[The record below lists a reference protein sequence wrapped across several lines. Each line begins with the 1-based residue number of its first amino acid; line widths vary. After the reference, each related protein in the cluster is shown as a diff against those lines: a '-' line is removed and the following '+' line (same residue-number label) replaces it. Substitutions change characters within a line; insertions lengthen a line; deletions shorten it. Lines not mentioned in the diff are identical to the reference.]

1 MKPKLGTQGREG
13 ERRRG
18 GEEREGRR
26 RGEGQGELT
35 FCIRLQ
41 QYETIYEHVKN
52 ERNKY
57 MNLIQTIRLTD
68 SELKEKVKI
77 LQNEIDILRTET
89 LTKNKGLMVKFFLL
103 FNLYIYSCYLFM
115 TFMYRKSELSF
126 RPCVTS
132 GTSTETK

>member
-1 MKPKLGTQGREG
+1 MGGRERG
-13 ERRRG
+13 ESDRRG
-18 GEEREGRR
+18 ISSNC
-26 RGEGQGELT
+26 L
-35 FCIRLQ
+35 CRLQ

-89 LTKNKGLMVKFFLL
+89 LTKNKGLMVFLL
-103 FNLYIYSCYLFM
+103 LL
-115 TFMYRKSELSF
+115 LLLL
-126 RPCVTS
+126 P
-132 GTSTETK
+132 